1 MTQTL
6 VRNNGLGILEEP
18 FYYLKCERIGMAKVG
33 AQPSKIEE
41 SQIEKEGSR
50 IYQKKSMQSWT
61 NPRVSTRIATSC
73 RFHVPRKNEI
83 RCCKL
88 DFKGMG
94 FIIQV
99 ERVILKAM
107 T

>member
-6 VRNNGLGILEEP
+6 ERNNGLGMLEEP

-73 RFHVPRKNEI
+73 RFHVPGKHEI

-88 DFKGMG
+88 DFKGLE
-94 FIIQV
+94 FII
-99 ERVILKAM
+99 
-107 T
+107 

>member
-6 VRNNGLGILEEP
+6 ERNNGLGILEEP

-50 IYQKKSMQSWT
+50 IYQKKSMQT
-61 NPRVSTRIATSC
+61 CRAGLILVSPHGWPHLAA
-73 RFHVPRKNEI
+73 FMYLGKM
-83 RCCKL
+83 K
-88 DFKGMG
+88 
-94 FIIQV
+94 
-99 ERVILKAM
+99 
-107 T
+107 